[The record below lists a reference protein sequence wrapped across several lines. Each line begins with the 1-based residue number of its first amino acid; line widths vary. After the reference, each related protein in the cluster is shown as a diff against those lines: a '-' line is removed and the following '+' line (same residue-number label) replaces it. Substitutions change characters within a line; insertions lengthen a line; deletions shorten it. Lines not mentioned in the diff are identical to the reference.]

1 MKKSKFLMTT
11 AFAAT
16 IFFAACKPKDA
27 AIQAAIQSKEPA
39 GVTVSVTKGI
49 VTLNGLAN
57 DNTTKANA
65 EQIAKDEK
73 GVESVVN
80 NITIPVAEMPV
91 VIASNDILQKG
102 ITDAIKDFPTVK
114 AEVKDGIVKLT
125 GEIKKSSLISLM
137 QQISIL
143 KPKKIENQLIVK

>member
-1 MKKSKFLMTT
+1 MST

-27 AIQAAIQSKEPA
+27 AIQAAIQAKEPI
-39 GVTVSVTKGI
+39 GVTVSVSKGI
-49 VTLNGLAN
+49 ATLNGLVN
-57 DNTTKANA
+57 DDTMKANA
-65 EQIAKDEK
+65 EKIAKDEK

-80 NITIPVAEMPV
+80 NITIPVVEAPV
-91 VIASNDILQKG
+91 VITSNDILQKG
-102 ITDAIKDFPTVK
+102 IADAIKNFPTVK

-125 GEIKKSSLISLM
+125 GEIKKTSLISLM